1 MGMTHNNPKTY
12 PCLGQLLCF
21 CTIDQA
27 IEVGEKIM
35 LVQKEYGDRSNRKH
49 ARLKYTV
56 EDRGLPWFR
65 EQVEEKLGYKLA
77 DPRPHKEFTTN
88 GDTYDMIKGID
99 GKYYL
104 TLFIEHGRVKD
115 TLEYQ
120 LKSGLRE
127 IAQIH
132 DGDFRFTGNQNIMIG
147 GIREEKKEEI
157 LTMLRKYNI
166 DNKRWSALRLGSVA
180 CTALPTCAL
189 AFAESERYL
198 PRLVGLLEKTIDDSG
213 LSNEDIHIRMSG
225 CPNGCSR
232 PYVGEIALVGRAPGI
247 YNLYLGAGF
256 SGERMNKLYKE
267 SVNEEEI
274 LKELQPLLQRYAKER
289 NEREHFGDFVVR
301 AGIIKATTAG
311 NNFHS
316 K

>member
-1 MGMTHNNPKTY
+1 
-12 PCLGQLLCF
+12 
-21 CTIDQA
+21 
-27 IEVGEKIM
+27 M

-49 ARLKYTV
+49 ARMKYTL
-56 EDRGLPWFR
+56 EDKGMPWFR
-65 EQVEEKLGYKLA
+65 EQVEEKLGYKLE

-88 GDTYDMIKGID
+88 GDTYDIIKGID

-127 IAQIH
+127 IAKIH

-147 GIREEKKEEI
+147 GIREDKKEEI
-157 LTMLRKYNI
+157 LTLLRKYNI
-166 DNKRWSALRLGSVA
+166 DNNRWSALRLGSVA

-198 PRLVGLLEKTIDDSG
+198 PRLVSLLEKTIDDTG